1 MKNVLA
7 IDCATQLLSICL
19 KSEDNYYEAT
29 LDCGLKHSENLLK
42 TVEMLINTAGIEKK
56 ELELLICSEGPGSF
70 TGLRIAMSTIKGMAT
85 GLNIPYTYI
94 PTLDY
99 LSWGYDYFE
108 GAVVPVIDAKKKCFY
123 CAVYEKGKKLSK
135 DMDITEDNLFTFLKS
150 YKKVLFTGPDCMK
163 IKEDFRSGIYKDLNY
178 FSGKSRQLLML
189 GLEEY
194 KQSGAKPIGTGPVY
208 LRKSEAEIAM
218 FGE

>member
-7 IDCATQLLSICL
+7 IDCSTTLLSICL
-19 KSEDNYYEAT
+19 KSGDSYYEAT

-42 TVEMLINTAGIEKK
+42 TVDMLIRTAGIEKK

-85 GLNIPYTYI
+85 ALDIPYTYI

-99 LSWGYDYFE
+99 LAWGYDYFE

-123 CAVYEKGKKLSK
+123 CAVYKNGKKISK
-135 DMDITEDNLFTFLKS
+135 DMDITEDKLFSILKP

-163 IKEDFRSGIYKDLNY
+163 IKDDYRDGISQDLNY
-178 FSGKSRQLLML
+178 FSGKSRQLLIL

-194 KQSGAKPIGTGPVY
+194 KQSGAKPIGAGPVY